1 MNSIGKT
8 KNIIN
13 EHKSFVKYFM
23 ISVFVIAAVLL
34 FVVASFTPWI
44 VGVGLGVVVGSAI
57 VKVLLAD
64 LE

>member
-23 ISVFVIAAVLL
+23 ISVFVTVIDI
-34 FVVASFTPWI
+34 FVS
-44 VGVGLGVVVGSAI
+44 
-57 VKVLLAD
+57 
-64 LE
+64 